1 VPDSNNGQ
9 LASKSLISEN
19 TPRAVAG
26 VGGFCAPPTLDK
38 MMRDRKH
45 LVSAELEKLL
55 AAVKGTRHEARDH
68 CLLLLM
74 FQHGLRA
81 SEACKLRLSQVDT
94 DSRILHVTR
103 LKDRLSTTHP
113 LKGVPRGRPH
123 VLNSAWQLALSELAS
138 DSRAGLTP
146 QIGKGSRGHVC
157 PCAMTRGSSRQFAF
171 LKDSGNRCLD
181 IMTSDGS
188 ADLRCHRG

>member
-1 VPDSNNGQ
+1 
-9 LASKSLISEN
+9 
-19 TPRAVAG
+19 
-26 VGGFCAPPTLDK
+26 

-45 LVSAELEKLL
+45 LVSAELKKLL
-55 AAVKGTRHEARDH
+55 AVVKGTRHEARDH

-123 VLNSAWQLALSELAS
+123 VLNSAWQLSLSELAS

-146 QIGKGSRGHVC
+146 QIGKGSRDTGGEFIFVGCQPTNKPGFQAPAEHELCWFPNSPPVSVVAMFVQVALVC
-157 PCAMTRGSSRQFAF
+157 DRLNAVRGYLIQTQPARLEGLMSF
-171 LKDSGNRCLD
+171 G
-181 IMTSDGS
+181 I
-188 ADLRCHRG
+188 